1 MIFNNNIIC
10 NYTSS
15 TSNEL
20 IIIII
25 IIIIIIEIG
34 HSAPTLD
41 ALLVAGLLSVVAIH
55 VDWPTWL
62 TSTTKKA
69 NNKKKK
75 HTHKHEI
82 YSEYN
87 QASRPENES
96 S

>member
-20 IIIII
+20 IIII
-25 IIIIIIEIG
+25 EIG

-41 ALLVAGLLSVVAIH
+41 ALLVVGLLSVVAIH
-55 VDWPTWL
+55 VDWPTLL
-62 TSTTKKA
+62 TSTKKKA

-82 YSEYN
+82 FSEYN
-87 QASRPENES
+87 EENRPESES

>member
-25 IIIIIIEIG
+25 VIEIG
-34 HSAPTLD
+34 HSAPTQD

-55 VDWPTWL
+55 VD
-62 TSTTKKA
+62 
-69 NNKKKK
+69 
-75 HTHKHEI
+75 
-82 YSEYN
+82 
-87 QASRPENES
+87 
-96 S
+96 

>member
-1 MIFNNNIIC
+1 MINNNIIC

-20 IIIII
+20 II

-55 VDWPTWL
+55 VD
-62 TSTTKKA
+62 
-69 NNKKKK
+69 
-75 HTHKHEI
+75 
-82 YSEYN
+82 
-87 QASRPENES
+87 
-96 S
+96 

>member
-1 MIFNNNIIC
+1 MINNNIIC

-20 IIIII
+20 III

-55 VDWPTWL
+55 VD
-62 TSTTKKA
+62 
-69 NNKKKK
+69 
-75 HTHKHEI
+75 
-82 YSEYN
+82 
-87 QASRPENES
+87 
-96 S
+96 

>member
-20 IIIII
+20 

-55 VDWPTWL
+55 VD
-62 TSTTKKA
+62 
-69 NNKKKK
+69 
-75 HTHKHEI
+75 
-82 YSEYN
+82 
-87 QASRPENES
+87 
-96 S
+96 